1 MCPQMCLTPMY
12 TASMRR
18 HSATVL
24 GTALIAFGKLHD
36 CVECASGPSTHVRPS
51 TQMKPLAGAICNTSL
66 EFQVQLKAARDIDR
80 GIARHREAARGGA
93 RQREAE

>member
-1 MCPQMCLTPMY
+1 MCIRSFDTREAKH
-12 TASMRR
+12 TDV
-18 HSATVL
+18 ATR
-24 GTALIAFGKLHD
+24 GG
-36 CVECASGPSTHVRPS
+36 
-51 TQMKPLAGAICNTSL
+51 NTSL